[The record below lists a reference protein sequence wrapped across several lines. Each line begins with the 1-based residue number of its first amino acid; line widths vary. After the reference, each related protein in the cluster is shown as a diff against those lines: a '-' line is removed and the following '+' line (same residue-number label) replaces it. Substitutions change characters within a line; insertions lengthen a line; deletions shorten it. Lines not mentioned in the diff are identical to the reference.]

1 MLDLDLQFFA
11 KLTASFNAKGE
22 LDMDKVVIYEVK
34 NRGKDDEYIEVV
46 DLLGFMKEFHGQE
59 VSITIKRDE
68 EVYRVDKEELGEPN
82 TTENKE

>member
-1 MLDLDLQFFA
+1 MA

-68 EVYRVDKEELGEPN
+68 EVYRVNKEELGGSDMA
-82 TTENKE
+82 ENKE

>member
-1 MLDLDLQFFA
+1 MA
-11 KLTASFNAKGE
+11 RLTASFNAKGE

-68 EVYRVDKEELGEPN
+68 EVYRVNKEELGGSDMA
-82 TTENKE
+82 ENKE